1 MTEKYRR
8 FDESHAR
15 VRPSGGTRPR
25 SKDRP
30 SHSDAVRA
38 FVTTVDRGRITCV
51 LENGDEITATT
62 ARELGRKS
70 VVVGDYVGVV
80 GDVSGKDGS
89 LGRIVTI
96 QERRNTLSRS
106 IDDVAKVERTI
117 VANIDQIVI
126 VVAAANPEPRRGL
139 IDRFLVCAFHENIQ
153 PVILITKIDIAA
165 MPDFMSEYE
174 VLGIPI
180 LQKSKDGSLKEIQ
193 DLLAEKK
200 SVLVGHSGVGKSTL
214 INQLIPAALRAT
226 GIVNE
231 STGRG
236 RHTSSSA
243 IALPLEGTT
252 SGSENSGWII
262 DTPGIRAFGLAH
274 IDPERILGA
283 FPELYEV
290 SQTCMSNCSHQ
301 GSDCAI
307 ATWASAATGREGE
320 IRIARLESLRTLLDT
335 KLDVTLD

>member
-1 MTEKYRR
+1 MSDKYLR

-30 SHSDAVRA
+30 AHVDAVSA

-51 LENGDEITATT
+51 LESGTEITATT

-70 VVVGDYVGVV
+70 VVVGDYVGLV

-89 LGRIVTI
+89 LARIVTI
-96 QERRNTLSRS
+96 KERRNTLSRS
-106 IDDVAKVERTI
+106 IDDSAKVERTI
-117 VANIDQIVI
+117 VANIDQIII

-153 PVILITKIDIAA
+153 PLILVTKIDLA
-165 MPDFMSEYE
+165 PLPEFMSEYK

-180 LQKSKDGSLKEIQ
+180 LQKSKESGLGEIET
-193 DLLAEKK
+193 LLAHKK

-214 INQLIPAALRAT
+214 INQLIPEAFRAT

-231 STGRG
+231 NTGRG

-243 IALPLEGTT
+243 IALPLEATH
-252 SGSENSGWII
+252 SGSESSGWII

-274 IDPERILGA
+274 IDPERILRA
-283 FPELYEV
+283 FPELYEI
-290 SQTCMSNCSHQ
+290 SQSCMSNCSHQ

-307 ATWASAATGREGE
+307 ATWAESATGREGE
-320 IRIARLESLRTLLDT
+320 MRIARLESLRTLLDT
-335 KLDVTLD
+335 KLDPTLD